1 MVYIITHVE
10 IINKVII
17 MANLETEAV
26 VIAEVITTDVVTVG
40 QIIEAI
46 TTANTISIMAMMMS
60 TR

>member
-1 MVYIITHVE
+1 
-10 IINKVII
+10 

-46 TTANTISIMAMMMS
+46 TTANTVSIMAMMMS